1 MDPVEKSDP
10 PEASAP
16 PKQHERRRWPR
27 STPSLEHVKPLS
39 PPALQPLSLS
49 TRDLPAASQLA
60 AWQALMEPLVAIS
73 LPAGLVPADGFPADH
88 TAWNLGG
95 MLVVQQSVPAH
106 GYIRSAEKIRS
117 SSVDHWCL
125 VVLRNGR
132 TWTEVDGRVA
142 EGRPG
147 SVEFRSLGHAF
158 RGRSTDSESVCLYL
172 PRDRFARLS
181 SAMDARNNAILSGNF
196 ADLLTDYV
204 NIVVERLSSLTIED
218 LSPVVQA
225 TSDIITA
232 ALAGGGDG
240 DVASAQLS
248 NLAVVER
255 ARRYVQNHLNVA
267 TLTPDDISRAVG
279 VSRTRLYKLF
289 EPSGGVL
296 AYVQKR
302 RLMAA
307 HDALGDPTE
316 ERLIVDIA
324 EACGF
329 SSAANFSRAFSK
341 EFGYSPREARSALAT
356 TRHAG
361 AKSHA
366 ARRASSSFD
375 EWLKMLGT

>member
-1 MDPVEKSDP
+1 
-10 PEASAP
+10 
-16 PKQHERRRWPR
+16 
-27 STPSLEHVKPLS
+27 
-39 PPALQPLSLS
+39 
-49 TRDLPAASQLA
+49 
-60 AWQALMEPLVAIS
+60 
-73 LPAGLVPADGFPADH
+73 
-88 TAWNLGG
+88 
-95 MLVVQQSVPAH
+95 
-106 GYIRSAEKIRS
+106 
-117 SSVDHWCL
+117 
-125 VVLRNGR
+125 
-132 TWTEVDGRVA
+132 
-142 EGRPG
+142 
-147 SVEFRSLGHAF
+147 
-158 RGRSTDSESVCLYL
+158 
-172 PRDRFARLS
+172 
-181 SAMDARNNAILSGNF
+181 MDARNNAILSGNF

-232 ALAGGGDG
+232 ALAGGGNG

-255 ARRYVQNHLNVA
+255 ARRYIQNHLNVA

-375 EWLKMLGT
+375 EWLKNAWNLEQRTHFGRALTDEISARPLPGKWAYHEAPRLNQQILTMQYRKICIVRQVSGFEDNDTIPLGSYISRGLGGGRYRRRHPR